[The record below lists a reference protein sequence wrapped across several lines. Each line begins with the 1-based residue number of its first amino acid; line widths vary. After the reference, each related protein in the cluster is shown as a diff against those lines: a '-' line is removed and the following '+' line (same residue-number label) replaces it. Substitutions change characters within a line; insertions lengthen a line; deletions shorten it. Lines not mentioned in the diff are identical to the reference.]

1 MPRVIKSPDCG
12 NSPKNLLVQALAIA
26 VETANGAA
34 FSRCTTEDVVWAVP
48 GRRSFQGRTAALA
61 WLKSA
66 KPDAAR
72 IVVRHIVSHG
82 RGGAGEGLLVDE
94 SGLSHGFCHVMEF
107 ASAKADRVSAI
118 FSYYSDIGEID

>member
-1 MPRVIKSPDCG
+1 LPKVTKSADCG

-26 VETANGAA
+26 LETANGAA
-34 FSRCTTEDVVWAVP
+34 FARCTSEDVVWAVP

-61 WLKSA
+61 RLRSKQ
-66 KPDAAR
+66 PDSAR

-82 RGGAGEGLLVDE
+82 RGGAAEGLLIDE

-107 ASAKADRVSAI
+107 ANAKGDRVSAI

>member
-1 MPRVIKSPDCG
+1 MPKVTKSADCG

-26 VETANGAA
+26 LETANGAA
-34 FSRCTTEDVVWAVP
+34 FSRCTSEEIVWAVP

-61 WLKSA
+61 WLKSK
-66 KPDAAR
+66 KPDSAR
-72 IVVRHIVSHG
+72 IVVRHITSHG
-82 RGGAGEGLLVDE
+82 RGGAAEGLLVDD

-107 ASAKADRVSAI
+107 ASAKGDRVSAI